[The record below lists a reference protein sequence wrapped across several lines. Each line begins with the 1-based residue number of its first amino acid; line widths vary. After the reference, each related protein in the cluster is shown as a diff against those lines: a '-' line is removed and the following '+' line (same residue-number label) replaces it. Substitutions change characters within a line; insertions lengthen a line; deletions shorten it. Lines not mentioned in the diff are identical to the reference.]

1 MCANAN
7 VTAQELADF
16 EAMMENSGV
25 VDRIDEK
32 LIDAASAVSGCG
44 PAYAYM
50 FIEALADGGV
60 KCGLP
65 RAKAIRYAA
74 QVLLGSAEMVLQSG
88 KHPELLKDEV
98 CSPGGSTIAGVAA
111 LEAHGFRSACI
122 DAVDAAYEK
131 TKKLG

>member
-16 EAMMENSGV
+16 EAMMEHSGV

-74 QVLLGSAEMVLQSG
+74 QMLLGSAEMVLQSG

-111 LEAHGFRSACI
+111 LEEHGFRSACI